1 MITAYNNKMKYK
13 DITGEKF
20 GKLTAISYN
29 GSTKDGRAKWLC
41 ICECG
46 NETTV
51 LASSL
56 KSGNTTSCGCVL
68 RSKIKQHGMS
78 GTKIYQVWLSMK
90 TRCNN
95 QRSNRYEY
103 YGGRDITY
111 GQNWESF
118 EDFYTDMN
126 EEYSD
131 GLTLDRKDSN
141 QGYSKSNCRWVNHTV
156 QNNNKSDNILL
167 YHNGRLITVKEVSK
181 LTGLSITTIYNRKQR
196 GWSDKKVI
204 TTPIKVKFINHI
216 KEDR

>member
-1 MITAYNNKMKYK
+1 MKYK

-46 NETTV
+46 NKTTV

-56 KSGNTTSCGCVL
+56 RSGNTTSCGCIL
-68 RSKIKQHGMS
+68 KSKIKRHGMS
-78 GTKIYQVWLSMK
+78 GTKIYKVWLSIK

-103 YGGRDITY
+103 YGGKGITHD
-111 GQNWESF
+111 QRWETF
-118 EDFYTDMN
+118 ENFYTDMN
-126 EEYSD
+126 EGYKK
-131 GLTLDRKDSN
+131 GLTLDRIDSN
-141 QGYSKSNCRWVNHTV
+141 QGYSKLNCRWVDYTV

-167 YHNGRLITVKEVSK
+167 YYNGKYISIEEVSA
-181 LTGLSITTIYNRKQR
+181 LTGLLPTTIYNRKRR
-196 GWSDKKVI
+196 GWPDNRII
-204 TTPIKVKFINHI
+204 TTPTMTKFVNHK
-216 KEDR
+216 KEN